1 MLITSSIS
9 KLALAAIVAPAFAQ
23 PITVTEIDRRL
34 QGRDIRG
41 YVAVIDLTD
50 PRVETVVTDP
60 APAGTGAEAVLTR
73 TDLWQQ
79 TNDVELAINANFYA
93 TLPGGLGDIVGLSVS
108 DGQIIS
114 GARVFENSDPDPSLM
129 IRNDGTAVVGNF
141 SNVDAQLAEDAI
153 AGVGPSSTDNDP
165 GTLLVDDGQNLG
177 STARVAPGT
186 RNPRTAAGVSQD
198 GNTLIL
204 MVIDGRQPGWSDGV
218 TLPQM
223 GNLMIEFGAWDAIN
237 LDGGGSSAFIYDDG
251 TQRTTNRP
259 SDGQFRAVAN
269 HIGVRVNEPPAPD
282 AETRRKIRGIWLR
295 PPATISAL
303 DATLATL
310 KESGVRDLFL
320 ETFYWGLATNDS
332 DIFQDRFGFDYL
344 AEAIPVAAKHG
355 MRVHAWMEAAYWSF
369 NGSGDYILDANPDW
383 KVTDYLGNTDIGD
396 IPGQV
401 FVNIGL
407 PEVQAVLRDY
417 CAEVAEYPGLWGIHT
432 DYHRFPL
439 DNNSSDGQP
448 GPYSYDF
455 DSRLAFFGQ
464 FGVDP
469 LVAVTDDS
477 DALWDEWVQFRRDG
491 IARAALEMKN
501 GMDSVNPE
509 LQFSGAIFAQAL
521 TSSSQLVKMQDWP
534 QMAEN
539 GWLEYVV
546 PMAYG
551 TSTASIRNDLQI
563 ANADKGPSTIVA
575 GLAILTNQTRP
586 SVDQQL
592 STALGEGIEDWV
604 LFDGNTL
611 AGSASMRNELRS
623 FLLSDATFQSADFN
637 FDLDVDA
644 RDWTFFEFAMQSS
657 PNPPLSG
664 FESADLDGDGFMTDS
679 DRVLFRDQFRK
690 YRFGADGIT
699 DARDLEAFL
708 ACFTGPGLGTAVTG
722 VLNMYDLDGDGDVDY
737 DDQLRFH
744 SLLTEPVPYDLDVD
758 ADGSVTIDDLHRQT
772 QAGRD
777 VNRDGMIDDTDT
789 EALEAE
795 LRANEFDDLSE
806 PVSP

>member
-1 MLITSSIS
+1 MRLRTVIQAST
-9 KLALAAIVAPAFAQ
+9 LAAIVAPAFAQ
-23 PITVTEIDRRL
+23 PITVTEIDRRI
-34 QGRDIRG
+34 QGRDVRG
-41 YVAVIDLTD
+41 FVAVIDLTD
-50 PRVETVVTDP
+50 PRVETVVTEP

-79 TNDVELAINANFYA
+79 TNDVELAVNANFYA

-114 GARVFENSDPDPSLM
+114 GARVFENNAPDPSLM
-129 IRNDGTAVVGNF
+129 IMDDGRAVVGNF
-141 SNVDAQLAEDAI
+141 SNVDAQQAEDAV
-153 AGVGPSSTDNDP
+153 AGVGPSNTDNDP

-177 STARVAPGT
+177 STARVQPGF
-186 RNPRTAAGVSQD
+186 RNPRTAAGVSRD
-198 GNTLIL
+198 GDTLIL

-223 GNLMIEFGAWDAIN
+223 GDLMIEFGAWDAIN
-237 LDGGGSSAFIYDDG
+237 LDGGGSSAFVYDDG
-251 TQRTTNRP
+251 TSRVTNRP
-259 SDGQFRAVAN
+259 SDGGFRAVAN

-295 PPATISAL
+295 PPSTIAAL

-310 KESGVRDLFL
+310 KDAGVRDLFL
-320 ETFYWGLATNDS
+320 ETFYWGLATNQS
-332 DIFQDRFGFDYL
+332 DVFQDRFPFDYL
-344 AEAIPVAAKHG
+344 QQAIPVAAKHG

-369 NGSGDYILDANPDW
+369 NGTGDYILDPNPDW

-417 CAEVAEYPGLWGIHT
+417 CAEVAGYPGLWGIHT

-439 DNNSSDGQP
+439 DNNTGDGQP

-464 FGVDP
+464 SGVDP
-469 LVAVTDDS
+469 LVQITDDS
-477 DALWDEWVQFRRDG
+477 DPLWDEWVRFRRDG

-521 TSSSQLVKMQDWP
+521 TSPAQLVKMQDWP
-534 QMAEN
+534 QMAAN

-563 ANADKGPSTIVA
+563 ANAGKGQATIVA
-575 GLAILTNQTRP
+575 GLAILTNQARP
-586 SVDQQL
+586 SVGQQL
-592 STALGEGIEDWV
+592 SVALGEGLEDWI
-604 LFDGNTL
+604 LFEGNTL
-611 AGSASMRNELRS
+611 AGSAAMRGELRS
-623 FLLSDATFQSADFN
+623 FLLNDATFQTADFN
-637 FDLDVDA
+637 RDLDVDA
-644 RDWTFFEFAMQSS
+644 RDWAFFEFAMQAE
-657 PNPPLSG
+657 PNPPQSG
-664 FESADLDGDGFMTDS
+664 FEPADLDGDGFMTEN
-679 DRVLFRDQFRK
+679 DRVLFRDQFRR
-690 YRFGADGIT
+690 YRFGADGVT

-708 ACFTGPGLGTAVTG
+708 ACFTGPGPGAAVSG
-722 VLNMYDLDGDGDVDY
+722 VLNLYDLDGDGDVDY

-744 SLLTEPVPYDLDVD
+744 SLLTGPVPYDLDVD
-758 ADGSVTIDDLHRQT
+758 ADGAVTIDDLHRQT
-772 QAGRD
+772 RSARD
-777 VNRDGMIDDTDT
+777 VNRDGLIDAADAS
-789 EALEAE
+789 ALEAV
-795 LRANEFDDLSE
+795 LRADEIDELSS

>member
-1 MLITSSIS
+1 MTITC
-9 KLALAAIVAPAFAQ
+9 LTLAAIVAPAIAQ

-41 YVAVIDLTD
+41 FVAVIDLTD
-50 PRVETVVTDP
+50 PRVETVVTEP

-79 TNDVELAINANFYA
+79 TNDVDLAINANFYG
-93 TLPGGLGDIVGLSVS
+93 TLPGGLADIVGLSVS

-114 GARVFENSDPDPSLM
+114 GARVFENSVPDPSLM
-129 IRNDGTAVVGNF
+129 IRNDGMAVVGNF
-141 SNVDAQLAEDAI
+141 SNVDAQQAEDAI
-153 AGVGPSSTDNDP
+153 AGVGPSNTDNDP
-165 GTLLVDDGQNLG
+165 GSLLLDDGQNLG
-177 STARVAPGT
+177 STARVQPGV

-223 GNLMIEFGAWDAIN
+223 GDLMIEFGAWDAIN

-251 TQRTTNRP
+251 TSRTTNRP

-269 HIGVRVNEPPAPD
+269 HFGVRINQPPAPD

-295 PPATISAL
+295 PPTTIAAL
-303 DATLATL
+303 DSTLATL
-310 KESGVRDLFL
+310 KDSGIRDVFL

-332 DIFQDRFGFDYL
+332 DIFQDRFAFDYL
-344 AEAIPVAAKHG
+344 EQAIPVAAKHG

-369 NGSGDYILDANPDW
+369 NGTGDYILDANPDW

-407 PEVQAVLRDY
+407 PEVQQMLQEY
-417 CAEVAEYPGLWGIHT
+417 CAEVAAYPGLWGVHT

-439 DNNSSDGQP
+439 DNDLGDGQP

-469 LVAVTDDS
+469 LVQITDDS
-477 DALWDEWVQFRRDG
+477 DPLWDQWVQFRRDR
-491 IARAALEMKN
+491 IALAAKAMN
-501 GMDSVNPE
+501 DGVNAVNPE
-509 LQFSGAIFAQAL
+509 IQFSGAIFAQAI

-534 QMAEN
+534 QMAAN

-586 SVDQQL
+586 SIGQQL
-592 STALGEGIEDWV
+592 SVAIGEGIEDWV
-604 LFDGNTL
+604 LFEGNTL
-611 AGSASMRNELRS
+611 AGSASMRDELRA
-623 FLLSDATFQSADFN
+623 FLLGSATFQSADFN
-637 FDLDVDA
+637 LDMDVDA
-644 RDWTFFEFAMQSS
+644 RDWTFFEFAMLAS
-657 PNPPLSG
+657 PNPPVAG
-664 FESADLDGDGFMTDS
+664 FEAADLNHDGFMTEE
-679 DRVLFRDQFRK
+679 DRTLFRDQFRE
-690 YRFGADGIT
+690 YRFGADGVT
-699 DARDLEAFL
+699 DSRDLEAFL
-708 ACFTGPGLGTAVTG
+708 ACFTGPGPGTAATG
-722 VLNMYDLDGDGDVDY
+722 VLNVYDLDGDGVVDY
-737 DDQLRFH
+737 DDQLRLH
-744 SLLTEPVPYDLDVD
+744 ALLTEPVPFDFDVD
-758 ADGSVTIDDLHRQT
+758 RDGAVSIDDLYRQN
-772 QAGRD
+772 QSSLD
-777 VNRDGMIDDTDT
+777 VNRDGVIDVNDTRV
-789 EALEAE
+789 LEAE
-795 LRANEFDDLSE
+795 LRKNEFEILTT
-806 PVSP
+806 PVAP